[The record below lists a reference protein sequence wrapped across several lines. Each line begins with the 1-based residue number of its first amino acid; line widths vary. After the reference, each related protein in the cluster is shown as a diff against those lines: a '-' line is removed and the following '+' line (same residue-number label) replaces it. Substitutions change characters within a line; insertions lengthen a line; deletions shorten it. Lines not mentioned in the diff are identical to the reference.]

1 MLILK
6 PQGQFLNLHHL
17 KMALHPTRRFV
28 EGCLGYH
35 AHSLLQVSKV
45 IQESTYHI
53 AIIRSLTLQ
62 IQIKTYKEYYSQ
74 KPVYNTHCTSH

>member
-1 MLILK
+1 
-6 PQGQFLNLHHL
+6 
-17 KMALHPTRRFV
+17 MALHPTRRFV

-53 AIIRSLTLQ
+53 TIIRSLTLQ
-62 IQIKTYKEYYSQ
+62 IQIKTYILKNQFTILTALAIDVNSATALPFLLED
-74 KPVYNTHCTSH
+74 TIT